1 LELRQKAAD
10 LYRDRQYEI
19 SAQQERQLSLLEKQ
33 LDANRTIIQSQAK
46 ANALEKGRVDPKTG
60 QLQYNQ
66 DAAARQEYDAV
77 IKDRDKARTSLS
89 GQALIEAE
97 QKFNNQL
104 IGIFERVSAGER
116 YNIANNPDPAY
127 RYPKEDFEAAY
138 RGQADFARNGLARQQ
153 EENAL
158 KQSAADDS
166 LARLQA
172 TSAIERD
179 AIQRGFNPEQVN
191 ALADKQRIALFGS
204 LDRRELSGDDRRD
217 YAASLERQ
225 AERESQAEAKALGAY
240 AAIGEMKT
248 SIASLTENFAALTT
262 TGKLKVDV
270 DDFKAKLEIV
280 NDPTLRLLPSAF

>member
-1 LELRQKAAD
+1 M
-10 LYRDRQYEI
+10 
-19 SAQQERQLSLLEKQ
+19 
-33 LDANRTIIQSQAK
+33 DANRTIIQSQAK

-60 QLQYNQ
+60 QLKYNQ

-179 AIQRGFNPEQVN
+179 AIQRGFNPEQVS

-204 LDRRELSGDDRRD
+204 LDRSELSGDDRRQ

-225 AERESQAEAKALGAY
+225 AERESESEKQALGAY

-248 SIASLTENFAALTT
+248 SIASLTANFAALTT